1 MKKFDFDKGAKRK
14 GTNCVKWDVPFITE
28 DVTPMWI
35 ADMDFPVAPG
45 VSENLKKIVEQE
57 VYGYQFLSDHY
68 YESVINWM
76 KRRHNYEL
84 TKDEICYV
92 PNVVLG
98 LYFGV
103 QAVSDPGDEIM
114 IMPPVYGPFFK
125 AVKDNGRVL
134 VESPMK
140 NDHGYYTIDFEDLE
154 NRITKKT
161 KAIMICNPHNPTG
174 RVWTEEELQQL
185 SDICIRHDLYILS
198 DDIHSELLAK
208 GKKHTFIGALSDEIR
223 QRSIMYTSPSKAFN
237 LAGIHVANCF
247 IANEALR
254 KKYKEISEKS
264 HAAENNSFSE
274 AALVGAYDKSEDW
287 LDALNVYI
295 EGNVKYFV
303 EYIQKEIPN
312 LTVWK
317 PEATYLVWV
326 DFRKTGIPENELQEY
341 MKKECGVFLN
351 EGPFFGEEGQGFMR
365 FNLACPRKQIATVL
379 KKMKEKLA

>member
-1 MKKFDFDKGAKRK
+1 MKEFDFEKGAKRK
-14 GTNCVKWDVPFITE
+14 GSNCVKWDVPFITE

-45 VSENLKKIVEQE
+45 VSENLRKIVEQE

-84 TKDEICYV
+84 TRDEICYV

-174 RVWTEEELQQL
+174 RV
-185 SDICIRHDLYILS
+185 
-198 DDIHSELLAK
+198 
-208 GKKHTFIGALSDEIR
+208 
-223 QRSIMYTSPSKAFN
+223 
-237 LAGIHVANCF
+237 
-247 IANEALR
+247 
-254 KKYKEISEKS
+254 
-264 HAAENNSFSE
+264 
-274 AALVGAYDKSEDW
+274 
-287 LDALNVYI
+287 
-295 EGNVKYFV
+295 
-303 EYIQKEIPN
+303 
-312 LTVWK
+312 
-317 PEATYLVWV
+317 
-326 DFRKTGIPENELQEY
+326 
-341 MKKECGVFLN
+341 
-351 EGPFFGEEGQGFMR
+351 
-365 FNLACPRKQIATVL
+365 
-379 KKMKEKLA
+379 